1 MSISGGMDKKDVVH
15 IYNGIPLGHKK
26 EQNYAI
32 CSNMDELDILT
43 LSEVRKRKAKTLW
56 YHLHLESNI
65 QHK

>member
-1 MSISGGMDKKDVVH
+1 MDQEDVVH
-15 IYNGIPLGHKK
+15 IYNGIPLRHKK

-43 LSEVRKRKAKTLW
+43 LSEIRKRETDTIL
-56 YHLHLESNI
+56 YHLYVESEI